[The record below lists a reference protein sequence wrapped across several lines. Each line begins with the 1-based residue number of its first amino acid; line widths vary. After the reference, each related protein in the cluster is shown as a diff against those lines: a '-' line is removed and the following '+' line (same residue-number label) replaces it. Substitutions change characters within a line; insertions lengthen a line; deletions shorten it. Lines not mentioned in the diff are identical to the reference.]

1 MGFGDLR
8 IGEKNYQ
15 KNTNFTDNKNL
26 TEEEEKNNER
36 IVFNGIKKI

>member
-8 IGEKNYQ
+8 SGEKNYQ

-26 TEEEEKNNER
+26 TEEE
-36 IVFNGIKKI
+36 IKLTKELFLME